1 MRVAFGAA
9 WIAQALGLAAP
20 AWAASNAGYRL
31 DAPAP
36 PMPVGLTNAWA
47 LENAA
52 SVPFMAGG
60 SATDPGNGNYP
71 QSQPPQAHPGYQPEY
86 QLAFSALGQPVEGG
100 KPDLFLGQAIP
111 GPEEVNGWYV
121 DWAAM
126 SAAMSSTNQISPPG
140 SAFYEPSAHQFYVL
154 DGGSITIEWILTD
167 GVKTKTIQNT
177 YLASGAPASR
187 PYRIYWTD
195 KDYANNLGFNA
206 PPVNLSG
213 RYVKFHYNRAI
224 PGPVYGAIPLE
235 GGFGSYTTNVVRGL
249 YVDSASQLHA
259 APGDTRTAPLRGLTV
274 MQYFTAADLREQVP
288 GGVIAVEVCGPDM
301 EILDAGIGAR
311 LLPRNDGRGAEGLA
325 PRITAGLAAPAAVY
339 QHQGQFSHSPKNGWV
354 FPLRAT
360 RDAPWEIEVYWE
372 EADPLG
378 TRWPYEVDWYEA
390 DWPADAAVY
399 VRGATA
405 GALGADLPIPRSLAP
420 QVMDFQ
426 EPAGHALLTADS
438 VYRTTGPGY
447 SLLRFQANDNVWFQA
462 VRAVWN
468 TDPMFDRAPHAWTIG
483 TEIVPRISSAALR
496 FDPPS
501 ARVTV
506 TNLPPLRGDLT
517 VEAWVNL
524 EDPDSGVF
532 DEPLFARYAV
542 AGSNPPPE
550 RAEFRLFVNAAGRL
564 GLKMGGGD
572 SVTTN
577 CLWLTADAPV
587 GSRTWHHVAF
597 TIAGAKAALYLDGVR
612 RAEGSFNDGARQR
625 GGEVFQIGADG
636 TNSLWGWMDEI
647 RVWDVARSESEI
659 RASRYRFLHDYAE
672 QPHLV
677 AYYPVDMGSGPLEEL
692 CHGRVATLEHVT
704 RGLPDTTPLSERDDF
719 CAYAGYIYDPTNR
732 APYNAGVYHYPT
744 EQDPGARTSIFGVNE
759 GLIEV
764 WWARNVQQ
772 AAMPEPLYIP
782 GWAQVYTNLWPA
794 AAPAI
799 VLASG
804 QGSPAFLSEEP
815 PAIYVQNTPGA
826 PGYNP
831 NEEHAVVAQGGGGY
845 VAYALRDDLNADGGS
860 RPFVLVDRTN
870 PDTGRP
876 DMLVFAVVRTN
887 AAYPGFSYT
896 ALAGQPLRG
905 PHPLDSF
912 PNLTN
917 TTAVSG
923 PGWRDRTFTWWARAA
938 GKGET
943 GTAAVVMR
951 NWYPMQEGFAFPALA
966 ATKWPVLHTPLP
978 WLPVGGNSAD
988 PTKGTPV
995 DAVWTIYWPSNVPA
1009 MAVGQTLTMPVNGL
1023 PAIWNQLSV
1032 DVIYQQS
1039 TNSGQG
1045 DSTVLFDP
1053 TVARGVDLPAALAA
1067 YGFKTAPYGNIS
1079 IRQGCTYFHNLPPD
1093 LSERF
1098 YYDPL
1103 QATNKLRFIG
1113 QRVAPPSGGEYLLVN
1128 RLTAAQRAEIKAL
1141 CKVTDAARKNEW
1153 DTHIDGLATNIVTV
1167 KPEEPFDHLA
1177 LAAVGTGAGYVTLA
1191 FNNAT
1196 NPALGVNPGDPV
1208 TLSVIKV
1215 EPRLYTGWVVPLKD
1229 PVNLLSEQLNV
1240 LFSESFAG
1248 QADNYEFQWRA
1259 QEPATDGTTPANPG
1273 AAPLR
1278 EQGSGLTRLRIG
1290 GEGGAL
1296 TDMVNKFFA
1305 VRYRAV
1311 DDAVIAVVGTN
1322 WSAYTDFNLAEGW
1335 VQRVLNAMTPFEQ
1348 RMRNLYDNPVE
1359 TQAGMLQQAGGPFE
1373 GDIALNMEAAAGAG
1387 LIQVY
1392 HTIFNTAER
1401 LSLELGV
1408 NAPAANQQLLLAAG
1422 RLNALYMLLG
1432 NEAVADAL
1440 DPTIGFGA
1448 DAVIDGGVLPLDYG
1462 AFASSLFCFQN
1473 QVPTLL
1479 DEELALLRGRGTP
1492 ELAPGMTHSPYYNR
1506 LVWNF
1511 TKGIDAGE
1519 VAYAV
1524 NYNIQGTDAA
1534 IIDENT
1540 AARLYPQGHGD
1551 AWGHYLGA
1559 LGIYYRLLR
1568 HPCFS
1573 WGDPS
1578 ISPMLLGLR
1587 TVDADYLDEER
1598 LAETAAALAR
1608 AGAEIVQ
1615 RVHCKVSSAAGSAA
1629 LAGIRDDRADR
1640 AWGVGE
1646 WAARAGMGAFYN
1658 WAVCN
1663 SLLPT
1668 NGAPRAVEGDLRAV
1682 NRSTVAALPAL
1693 TGQFRALQRAADN
1706 ADQGFNPLGLARDAV
1721 PFDISPAGIDAGKTH
1736 FEQVYE
1742 RAAVALNN
1750 AAKSF
1755 DAAQEATRLLRRQSA
1770 QAENFRAAA
1779 EDEEAAFKTQL
1790 IEIFGYPYA
1799 DDIGPSGTY
1808 PQGYDGPDLY
1818 HYMYADLEALG
1829 FDRTT
1834 EIGTLAIIERA
1845 VTADNADIL
1854 RKQSV
1859 TFHLAENG
1867 LLAKPGTWTG
1877 ARRAQGQVQTAQ
1889 GEYLSAFLEF
1899 RAALKQYENNLN
1911 RLNSAQTWYK
1921 YTWLDNESKYIED
1934 YEKLGASA
1942 ASLRGGARLA
1952 DVLANCLNGVASDK
1966 KGAMEALAAGMPTSQ
1981 IVGLATGGDLTAPV
1995 RGALKAAGAAAA
2007 GYLQAGII
2015 ASKITSGALDAAAN
2029 TLDGQVVSERVH
2041 LDYENNKHTL
2051 RAEVEQLAREEQ
2063 VAAVALMGHLQRVSN
2078 AQQAFLAAVARG
2090 EDLLAERERCRKQCA
2105 QRIAA
2110 GRYNDMAFRIFRN
2123 DALRRYGDAFQL
2135 AGRYTYLAAMAY
2147 DYETCLLKSDSR
2159 YDAGAG
2165 FLDDIVR
2172 ARTVGRL
2179 SGGQPVVG
2187 SAGVGEPGLADILAR
2202 MQANWS
2208 VLHGRLGFNN
2218 PQNETSRFSLRTELF
2233 RIAPGAE
2240 GDANWQQQLEQ
2251 CRVADLFAYEP
2262 FRRYCLPF
2270 AAQQG
2275 LETHEPGLVIE
2286 FGSEINFGGNFFGRP
2301 LAGGDNAYDSSHFA
2315 TKIRAVGVW
2324 FTGYDRVSSGS
2335 QATLLANQPR
2345 VYLVPVGLDV
2355 MRAPS
2360 GDGGSLRAWRILD
2373 QAIPLPFTVGSEL
2386 GSADWIPL
2394 FDSVGGELAQA
2405 RRHGSLR
2412 AYHDRGFV
2420 ESEMT
2425 WNSRLIGR
2433 SVWNTR
2439 WVLIIPAGTL
2449 NSDRDAALDAFIYG
2463 PAGNNGVS
2471 DIKLH
2476 FKTYSYQG
2484 N

>member
-1 MRVAFGAA
+1 
-9 WIAQALGLAAP
+9 
-20 AWAASNAGYRL
+20 
-31 DAPAP
+31 
-36 PMPVGLTNAWA
+36 
-47 LENAA
+47 
-52 SVPFMAGG
+52 
-60 SATDPGNGNYP
+60 
-71 QSQPPQAHPGYQPEY
+71 
-86 QLAFSALGQPVEGG
+86 
-100 KPDLFLGQAIP
+100 
-111 GPEEVNGWYV
+111 
-121 DWAAM
+121 
-126 SAAMSSTNQISPPG
+126 
-140 SAFYEPSAHQFYVL
+140 
-154 DGGSITIEWILTD
+154 
-167 GVKTKTIQNT
+167 
-177 YLASGAPASR
+177 
-187 PYRIYWTD
+187 
-195 KDYANNLGFNA
+195 
-206 PPVNLSG
+206 
-213 RYVKFHYNRAI
+213 
-224 PGPVYGAIPLE
+224 
-235 GGFGSYTTNVVRGL
+235 
-249 YVDSASQLHA
+249 
-259 APGDTRTAPLRGLTV
+259 
-274 MQYFTAADLREQVP
+274 
-288 GGVIAVEVCGPDM
+288 
-301 EILDAGIGAR
+301 
-311 LLPRNDGRGAEGLA
+311 
-325 PRITAGLAAPAAVY
+325 VY
-339 QHQGQFSHSPKNGWV
+339 QHLGQFSHSPKNGWV

-360 RDAPWEIEVYWE
+360 WDAPWEIEVYWE
-372 EADPLG
+372 EPDPMG
-378 TRWPYEVDWYEA
+378 TRWPYEVDWYAA

-399 VRGATA
+399 VRGAQ
-405 GALGADLPIPRSLAP
+405 GGLGADLPIPRALAP
-420 QVMDFQ
+420 QLMDFQ

-438 VYRTTGPGY
+438 VFRTTGPGY
-447 SLLRFQANDNVWFQA
+447 SLLRFQAEDNIWFQA

-483 TEIVPRISSAALR
+483 TEIAPLVSSAALR
-496 FDPPS
+496 FEHAQ
-501 ARVTV
+501 ARATV
-506 TNLPPLRGDLT
+506 TNLPPLHGDLT
-517 VEAWVNL
+517 VECWVNL
-524 EDPDSGVF
+524 EHPNSAAF
-532 DEPLFARYAV
+532 DEPLFARYAL
-542 AGSNPPPE
+542 AGSDPPPQS
-550 RAEFRLFVNAAGRL
+550 AEFRLFVDAAGKL
-564 GLKMGGGD
+564 TLSMGGGAPD
-572 SVTTN
+572 N
-577 CLWLTADAPV
+577 IWLSSPSPLA
-587 GSRTWHHVAF
+587 SRAWHHVAF
-597 TIAGAKAALYLDGVR
+597 TVAGTSAALYQDGVR
-612 RAEGSFNDGARQR
+612 VAAGSFSDSTRQR
-625 GGEVFQIGADG
+625 GHEAFHIGADG

-659 RASRYRFLHDYAE
+659 RASMYRFLHDYAA

-677 AYYPVDMGSGPLEEL
+677 AYYPVETGSGPLEEL
-692 CHGRVATLEHVT
+692 CHGYVATLEGAV
-704 RGLPDTTPLSERDDF
+704 RGLPETTPLSERDEF
-719 CAYAGYIYDPTNR
+719 SMYAGYIYDPANR
-732 APYNAGVYHYPT
+732 APYNAALYAYPT
-744 EQDPGARTSIFGVNE
+744 EQDPDAETYIYGVNE
-759 GLIEV
+759 GLLEV
-764 WWARNVQQ
+764 WWARNLQQ
-772 AAMPEPLYIP
+772 TDMPEPLHIP
-782 GWAQVYTNLWPA
+782 GWAQVYTNIWPA

-804 QGSPAFLSEEP
+804 QGSPAFVSAQP
-815 PAIYVQNTPGA
+815 PTIYVQNTPGA

-845 VAYALRDDLNADGGS
+845 VAYALRDDLNAAGAS
-860 RPFVLVDRTN
+860 RPFVLVDRTD
-870 PDTGRP
+870 PATGRP
-876 DMLVFAVVRTN
+876 DMRVFAVARTN
-887 AAYPGFSYT
+887 AAYPSFRYA

-912 PNLTN
+912 PNVTN

-923 PGWRDRTFTWWARAA
+923 PGWRDRTFTWWARGA
-938 GKGET
+938 GAGDT
-943 GTAAVVMR
+943 GTAAVVMH
-951 NWYPMQEGFAFPALA
+951 NWYPMQEGFAFPAIPQA
-966 ATKWPVLHTPLP
+966 NWPALHTPIP
-978 WLPVGGNSAD
+978 WLPVNGNLAQ
-988 PTKGTPV
+988 PTVGTPV
-995 DAVWTIYWPSNVPA
+995 DAVWTISWPSNVPA
-1009 MAVGQTLTMPVNGL
+1009 MAVGQTLTLPVNGL

-1032 DVIYQQS
+1032 DIIYQQS
-1039 TNSGQG
+1039 TNSGHG
-1045 DSTVLFDP
+1045 VSVALFDP
-1053 TVARGVDLPAALAA
+1053 TLARGVALPGALAA
-1067 YGFKTAPYGNIS
+1067 YGFKTAPHGNIS
-1079 IRQGCTYFHNLPPD
+1079 IRQGRTYFHDLPPD

-1098 YYDPL
+1098 YYDPM
-1103 QATNKLRFIG
+1103 QGTEKLRFIG

-1128 RLTAAQRAEIKAL
+1128 RLTAAQRDEIKAL
-1141 CKVTDAARKNEW
+1141 CKVTDIARKAEW
-1153 DTHIDGLATNIVTV
+1153 NAAIDRLATNIVTV
-1167 KPEEPFDHLA
+1167 APNVPFDHLA

-1196 NPALGVNPGDPV
+1196 NPALGVNPGDPI

-1215 EPRLYTGWVVPLKD
+1215 EPRLYTGWVVPLED
-1229 PVNLLSEQLNV
+1229 PVNLLSEQLNM

-1248 QADNYEFQWRA
+1248 RADAFEFQWRA
-1259 QEPATDGTTPANPG
+1259 QEPATDGTTPTDPG

-1278 EQGSGLTRLRIG
+1278 EQGLGLTRLRIG

-1305 VRYRAV
+1305 ARYRAV
-1311 DDAVIAVVGTN
+1311 DPAVIAVVGTN
-1322 WSAYTDFNLAEGW
+1322 WSAYTEFNLAEGW

-1373 GDIALNMEAAAGAG
+1373 GDIALNLEAAAGAG
-1387 LIQVY
+1387 LIQIY

-1401 LSLELGV
+1401 LSLSLGV

-1448 DAVIDGGVLPLDYG
+1448 DAVIGGGVLPLDYG
-1462 AFASSLFCFQN
+1462 AFASSLFAFQN

-1479 DEELALLRGRGTP
+1479 DEELALLRGRGAP
-1492 ELAPGMTHSPYYNR
+1492 ELAPGMAHSPYYNR

-1534 IIDENT
+1534 IMDENT
-1540 AARLYPQGHGD
+1540 AAVLYPQGHGD

-1568 HPCFS
+1568 HPHFS

-1608 AGAEIVQ
+1608 VGAEIVQ

-1629 LAGIRDDRADR
+1629 LAGTRDDRADR

-1646 WAARAGMGAFYN
+1646 WSARAGMGAFYN

-1721 PFDISPAGIDAGKTH
+1721 PFDISPAEIDAGKTH
-1736 FEQVYE
+1736 FEQIYE

-1750 AAKSF
+1750 AAKAF

-1770 QAENFRAAA
+1770 QAANFRAAA

-1808 PQGYDGPDLY
+1808 AQGYDGPDLY

-1829 FDRTT
+1829 FNRTN
-1834 EIGTLAIIERA
+1834 EIGTLAIVERA

-1854 RKQSV
+1854 RTHSV

-1867 LLAKPGTWTG
+1867 LLAKPDTWTG
-1877 ARRAQGQVQTAQ
+1877 ARRAQGQVQTAH
-1889 GEYLSAFLEF
+1889 GEYLAAFLEF
-1899 RAALKQYENNLN
+1899 RAALRQYEMNLS
-1911 RLNSAQTWYK
+1911 RLSSAQTWYK
-1921 YTWLDNESKYIED
+1921 DTWLPHEKDYIQLYED
-1934 YEKLGASA
+1934 CGISA
-1942 ASLRGGARLA
+1942 ASLRGSARVA
-1952 DVLANCLNGVASDK
+1952 AATAKFLNGMAEHRRAVA
-1966 KGAMEALAAGMPTSQ
+1966 EALITGMPVANV
-1981 IVGLATGGDLTAPV
+1981 VGLATGGDFTSAA
-1995 RGALKAAGAAAA
+1995 RGAVKGTDAAVGMGMRASVFALETTA
-2007 GYLQAGII
+2007 GG
-2015 ASKITSGALDAAAN
+2015 LDAAAG
-2029 TLDGQVVSERVH
+2029 TLDGIVASERVH
-2041 LDYENNKHTL
+2041 LDYENTKHTL

-2063 VAAVALMGHLQRVSN
+2063 VAAVALLGHMQRVEN
-2078 AQQAFLAAVARG
+2078 AQQAFLAAVAKG

-2135 AGRYTYLAAMAY
+2135 AARYTYLAAMAY
-2147 DYETCLLKSDSR
+2147 DYETCLLKSENR
-2159 YDAGAG
+2159 YDAGAR

-2172 ARTVGRL
+2172 ARTVGRMDD
-2179 SGGQPVVG
+2179 GAPVLG

-2208 VLHGRLGFNN
+2208 VLDGRLGFNN
-2218 PQNETSRFSLRTELF
+2218 PQSEASRFSLRTELF
-2233 RIAPGAE
+2233 RIAPGVE
-2240 GDANWQQQLEQ
+2240 GDANWRRQLEQ

-2270 AAQQG
+2270 ASQQG
-2275 LETHEPGLVIE
+2275 LEAHEPGLVIE
-2286 FGSEINFGGNFFGRP
+2286 FGSEINFGGNFFGRE

-2315 TKIRAVGVW
+2315 TKIRAAGIW
-2324 FTGYDRVSSGS
+2324 FAGYDRVSSGA

-2355 MRAPS
+2355 LRAPS
-2360 GDGGSLRAWRILD
+2360 IDGGSLRAWRILD
-2373 QAIPLPFTVGSEL
+2373 QAIPLPFSVGSEL
-2386 GSADWIPL
+2386 DSADWIPL

-2425 WNSRLIGR
+2425 WNSRLVGR

-2463 PAGNNGVS
+2463 PAGTNGVS